1 MRAFPCYAP
10 QQGVTRSNQVTET
23 LRTSVPSWIIAAF
36 LIVVLAGCEK
46 NSGEAVVLAKEHI
59 DAALPAAETPK
70 VGLALPC
77 EPNMPRIGVQRIAR
91 STGTQAESTP
101 GPTPEIRPMAD
112 GEIAID
118 GYVMKPEVRGTSR
131 DPRALQHEQWIVK
144 VRMLDN
150 GRTFQVPADQAKW
163 EKLREN
169 DRVKVKYRTGKYT
182 GTVWAA
188 EIE

>member
-1 MRAFPCYAP
+1 M
-10 QQGVTRSNQVTET
+10 
-23 LRTSVPSWIIAAF
+23 LRTVVPVCLIAISLIIG
-36 LIVVLAGCEK
+36 LSGCEK
-46 NSGEAVVLAKEHI
+46 KSGQAVVLAKEHI
-59 DAALPAAETPK
+59 EAALP
-70 VGLALPC
+70 
-77 EPNMPRIGVQRIAR
+77 
-91 STGTQAESTP
+91 
-101 GPTPEIRPMAD
+101 TPETLNAQSAPSPDEQLRPMAD
-112 GEIAID
+112 DEIAVD
-118 GYVMKPEVRGTSR
+118 GYVMKPEARGTSR

-169 DRVKVKYRTGKYT
+169 DRVKVRYRTGKYT

>member
-1 MRAFPCYAP
+1 MIGA
-10 QQGVTRSNQVTET
+10 T
-23 LRTSVPSWIIAAF
+23 
-36 LIVVLAGCEK
+36 GCEK
-46 NSGEAVVLAKEHI
+46 KSGEAVVLAKEHI
-59 DAALPAAETPK
+59 DAALPTAETPNAK
-70 VGLALPC
+70 SA
-77 EPNMPRIGVQRIAR
+77 
-91 STGTQAESTP
+91 GTPDEQL
-101 GPTPEIRPMAD
+101 RPMAD
-112 GEIAID
+112 DEIAVD

-131 DPRALQHEQWIVK
+131 DPRASKDKQWLVK

-169 DRVKVKYRTGKYT
+169 DRVKVRYRTGKYT